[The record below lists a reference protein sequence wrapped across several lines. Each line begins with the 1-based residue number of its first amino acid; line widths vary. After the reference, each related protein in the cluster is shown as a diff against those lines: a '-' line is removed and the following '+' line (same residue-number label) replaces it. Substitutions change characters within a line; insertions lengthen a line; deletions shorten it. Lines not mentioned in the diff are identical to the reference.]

1 MDLSAY
7 EGSKFELAEV
17 LRSASALL
25 PNEEHDRHGRIRD
38 LQARLAE
45 DRFNLVVVGRFSRGK
60 TSLMNAVLGSDRLP
74 TGIVPLTSVITTV
87 TYGSKEQV
95 VLEYQDRG
103 LRSQIALP
111 ALPDYITQA
120 GNPGNTKKIKVAEV
134 HLPSE
139 ILRRGFFFVD
149 TPGLGSPIQEN
160 TRTTESFLP
169 EADAF
174 ILVTGYESPFSEDEA
189 RFLRGVSNSARR
201 VFVVLNKQ
209 DTVNVKEREQAISYV
224 QGQLRSLFKQDI
236 PAIFSIS
243 ARDGLEAKQKQDMQ
257 LLEASG
263 IQKLEEE
270 LVQFL
275 LAEKSSE
282 FMLQMCNRVADLL
295 VDMGQSAELARLLQQ
310 VNTLKIHLSEG
321 KPDAHRYTP
330 AKASS
335 AAAETASL
343 KFRPCE
349 ICEHIQRQS
358 FNFLSHYQ
366 YELAVNPDVQRDHAE
381 RGGFCSLH
389 TWQYESIASPQGT
402 CSAYPALL
410 NHLAAWFAKKASEE
424 LTPDDV
430 QAGIANLLA
439 TAISCPLCR
448 VRSKSESEGLASVTH
463 KLSKGSTQS
472 FSSLS
477 AICLIHLRLL
487 TAHLENAE
495 IMKQL
500 LEREAFLLQ
509 RVAED
514 MQRYSL
520 KHDALRRYLTSDEER
535 DSSLKALLLLVGHR
549 SVSSPWRVEY
559 IL

>member
-7 EGSKFELAEV
+7 ERSKFELAEV
-17 LRSASALL
+17 VRSVSALL
-25 PNEEHDRHGRIRD
+25 PREDHDRHQRIRD

-95 VLEYQDRG
+95 QLEYQDRG
-103 LRSQIALP
+103 LRSQIALE

-120 GNPGNTKKIKVAEV
+120 GNPGNVKKIKVAEV

-149 TPGLGSPIQEN
+149 TPGLGSPIHEN

-174 ILVTGYESPFSEDEA
+174 ILVTGYESPLSEDEI
-189 RFLRGVSNSARR
+189 RFLRGVSASARR

-209 DTVNVKEREQAISYV
+209 DTVDVQERRQAILYV
-224 QGQLRSLFKQDI
+224 RDQLQSLFGQDA
-236 PAIFSIS
+236 PSIFSIS
-243 ARDGLEAKQKQDMQ
+243 ARDGLVAKQKKDMQ
-257 LLEASG
+257 LLETSG
-263 IQKLEEE
+263 LQRLESE

-275 LAEKSSE
+275 LAEKSRE
-282 FMLQMCNRVADLL
+282 FMLQMCNRVVDLL
-295 VDMGQSAELARLLQQ
+295 VDLGQSAELAHLLQQ
-310 VNTLKIHLSEG
+310 VNTLKIHLAEG
-321 KPDAHRYTP
+321 KPDAHRYAP
-330 AKASS
+330 ATASS
-335 AAAETASL
+335 AAAETVSL

-358 FNFLSHYQ
+358 FDYLRHYQ
-366 YELAVNPDVQRDHAE
+366 YELATNPDVQRAHAD

-389 TWQYESIASPQGT
+389 TWQYEPIASPQGI

-410 NHLAAWFAKKASEE
+410 NRLASWFEERAAEE
-424 LTPDDV
+424 LTPDGV
-430 QAGIANLLA
+430 QAGIAHLLA
-439 TAISCPLCR
+439 TATSCPLCR
-448 VRSKSESEGLASVTH
+448 VRSKSESEGIASVIH
-463 KLSKGSTQS
+463 KLSKGATQS
-472 FSSLS
+472 LSSLS
-477 AICLIHLRLL
+477 AICLLHLPLL
-487 TAHLENAE
+487 TAHLENTE
-495 IMKQL
+495 VIKQL

-514 MQRYSL
+514 MQRYCL
-520 KHDALRRYLTSDEER
+520 KYDALRRYLTTDEER